1 MIENFNSV
9 FLLLMH
15 CLLVLLSGI
24 YSIRSLFFPMTM
36 VKEFNLGNNSI
47 YIIRILGA
55 FVSTFFLV
63 GLYLIFRDVG
73 PDGAWTYYSMFFVVG
88 VIMLIYDAGFYF
100 KLFDKN
106 LDSKN
111 SLIDI
116 FISVF
121 TIVAS
126 VILISCLADKI
137 Y

>member
-9 FLLLMH
+9 FLLIMH

-47 YIIRILGA
+47 YIVRILGA

-88 VIMLIYDAGFYF
+88 VVMLIYDAGFYF

-121 TIVAS
+121 TILAS
-126 VILISCLADKI
+126 VILISGLADKI

>member
-1 MIENFNSV
+1 MIENFNGV
-9 FLLLMH
+9 FLLIMH

-47 YIIRILGA
+47 YIVRILGA

-88 VIMLIYDAGFYF
+88 VVMLIYDAGFYF

-126 VILISCLADKI
+126 VILISGLADKI

>member
-1 MIENFNSV
+1 
-9 FLLLMH
+9 MH
-15 CLLVLLSGI
+15 SLLVLLSGI
-24 YSIRSLFFPMTM
+24 YSIRSLLFPMTM
-36 VKEFNLGNNSI
+36 VKEFNLGDNSI
-47 YIIRILGA
+47 YIVRILGA

-121 TIVAS
+121 TIIAS
-126 VILISCLADKI
+126 VLLISGLADKI

>member
-9 FLLLMH
+9 FLLIMH

-88 VIMLIYDAGFYF
+88 VVMLIYDAGFYF

-121 TIVAS
+121 TILAS
-126 VILISCLADKI
+126 VILISGLADKI

>member
-9 FLLLMH
+9 FLLIMH

-47 YIIRILGA
+47 YIVRILGA

-88 VIMLIYDAGFYF
+88 VVMLIYDAGFYF

-116 FISVF
+116 FISLF

-126 VILISCLADKI
+126 VILISGLADKI

>member
-9 FLLLMH
+9 FLLIMH

-47 YIIRILGA
+47 YIVRILGA

-88 VIMLIYDAGFYF
+88 VLMLIYDAGFYF

-126 VILISCLADKI
+126 VILISGLADKI

>member
-9 FLLLMH
+9 FLLIMH

-47 YIIRILGA
+47 YIVRILGA

-88 VIMLIYDAGFYF
+88 VVMLIYDAGFYF

-126 VILISCLADKI
+126 VILISGLAEKI

>member
-9 FLLLMH
+9 FLLIMH

-47 YIIRILGA
+47 YIVRILGA

-88 VIMLIYDAGFYF
+88 VVMFIYDAGFYF

-121 TIVAS
+121 TILAS
-126 VILISCLADKI
+126 VILISGLADKI